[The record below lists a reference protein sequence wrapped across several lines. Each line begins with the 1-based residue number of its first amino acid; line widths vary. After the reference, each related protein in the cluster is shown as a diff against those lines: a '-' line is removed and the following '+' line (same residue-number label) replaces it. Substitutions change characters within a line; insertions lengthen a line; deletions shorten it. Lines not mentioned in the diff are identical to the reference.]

1 MKLHTKINLYTSVMF
16 ILLLVLINSAIYFS
30 FNRLMLNHELER
42 SEAEALKTVEGM
54 NKMDSSIN
62 MRDLLRAYM
71 PVNGMVKIV
80 DANGK
85 ADITITD
92 PKQKHLIEMP
102 TSYYR
107 QETKKI
113 VQYKKLPHT
122 FISTPIITK
131 DGRIAN
137 LQMTESLDGTA
148 HILSILRIVLITIT
162 FIATIPVLLSSRILS
177 NFISRPIL
185 SIIETMA
192 EIRKSGKYNRI
203 SLPKKSNDELSLMGE
218 TFNAM
223 IDQLETNYER
233 QEQFVMSASHE
244 LKTPLTIIESYA
256 SLLKRRGLQQPDLFH
271 ESVEAI
277 HSEAVRMREL
287 TQQLLLLAKHE
298 EKWNIVMQ
306 IVQLEEVATDTIQSF
321 GTAFGREI
329 VLNVKERVT
338 VYTDRQRLKH
348 ILYILMENA
357 CKYSDAPITIQINKE
372 GDKGL
377 IEIIDYGIGIPS
389 SDISKVFDRFYRV
402 DTARTRKTGG
412 FGLGLSLAKEI
423 ADVINVQI
431 KLLSEE
437 GKGTTAQIHLHL
449 PDSN

>member
-16 ILLLVLINSAIYFS
+16 ILLLVLVNSAIYFS

-42 SEAEALKTVEGM
+42 TGAEALKTVEGM
-54 NKMDSSIN
+54 NKANTEIN
-62 MRDLLRAYM
+62 IRDLLKAYV

-80 DANGK
+80 ETNGK
-85 ADITITD
+85 SDITITD
-92 PKQKHLIEMP
+92 PNQKHLIERP
-102 TSYYR
+102 TSYYGK
-107 QETKKI
+107 EIKKI
-113 VQYKKLPHT
+113 IQYKKLPHT
-122 FISTPIITK
+122 FISIPIITR

-137 LQMTESLDGTA
+137 LQMTESLEGTA

-162 FIATIPVLLSSRILS
+162 MIATIPVLLSSRILS

-185 SIIETMA
+185 TMIQTMA

-203 SLPKKSNDELSLMGE
+203 SLPKKSNDELSIMGE

-223 IDQLETNYER
+223 IDQLEINYER

-256 SLLKRRGLQQPDLFH
+256 SLLKRRGLQQPDLFY

-277 HSEAVRMREL
+277 HSEAIRMREL

-298 EKWNIVMQ
+298 EKWNIVAQM
-306 IVQLEEVATDTIQSF
+306 VNLEEVAADTIQSF

-329 VLNVKERVT
+329 VLKVRARIT
-338 VYTDRQRLKH
+338 VYTDKERLKQ
-348 ILYILMENA
+348 IIYILMENA
-357 CKYSDAPITIQINKE
+357 CKYSEAPITIQIDRE

-377 IEIIDYGIGIPS
+377 IEILDRGIGIPS

-423 ADVINVQI
+423 ADAINVQI

-449 PDSN
+449 ADSN